1 MKKFLFKR
9 ILQSI
14 ITLIGVTIIVFCIV
28 RLSGDPTN
36 VLLPLDAPEEV
47 RIQVYKHLGLDK
59 PWPVQYLTFITNAV
73 KGDFGESLRWHVPA
87 ISLVIDRLP
96 ATIELA
102 VVSAIFSLLIA
113 LPIGIASSIRPGS
126 ILDSLGKTIALLG
139 QAIPPFWVGMM
150 LILVFAVNLN
160 LLPTSGRGEWKQII
174 MPAITI
180 GWFFT
185 ASVMRLTRSSM
196 LEVLRSEYI
205 KLARIK
211 GLSELF
217 VVGKH
222 AIRNAAI
229 PVITMISLQ
238 FGAILGGAVIT
249 ETIFTWPGMGRLMVE
264 AIFARD
270 YSVVQA
276 GVLVFATLFVGINLC
291 VDLLY
296 GFLDPRIRYEER

>member
-1 MKKFLFKR
+1 MKEFLFQR
-9 ILQSI
+9 VLQSI
-14 ITLIGVTIIVFCIV
+14 VTLIGVTIIIFSIV
-28 RLSGDPTN
+28 LLTGDPTD

-47 RIQVYKHLGLDK
+47 RIQVYKQLGLDK
-59 PWPVQYLTFITNAV
+59 PWPIQYLTFITNAV
-73 KGDFGESLRWHVPA
+73 KGDFGESLRWKVPA

-102 VVSAIFSLLIA
+102 AVSTIFSLLIA
-113 LPIGIASSIRPGS
+113 LPMGIASSIRPGS

-150 LILVFAVNLN
+150 LILVFAVHLN
-160 LLPTSGRGEWKQII
+160 ILPTSGRGNWQQII

-222 AIRNAAI
+222 ALRNAAI

-238 FGAILGGAVIT
+238 FGSILGGAVIT
-249 ETIFTWPGMGRLMVE
+249 ETIFTWPGMGRLVVE

-296 GFLDPRIRYEER
+296 GFLDPRIRYEGR

>member
-270 YSVVQA
+270 YSGVQA